1 MTIKSS
7 REEEKQALGSMIWKM
22 AEELRGSID
31 GWDFKQYVLGILF
44 YRFLSENLSNYFN
57 KEQRIFDRKFNY
69 AQISDIEA
77 EAERNETIKEKGFYI
92 LPSELFQNVVQKASN
107 ENLNEVLAKVFLN
120 IENSARGQESESDFK
135 GLFDDIDVNSKKL
148 GNNVIERNKKLI
160 QILKSIKSLNFGDY
174 AECSTDAFGDAYEY
188 LMSMYASQAGKSGGE
203 YFTPQEVSHL
213 LVEIVMHGND
223 ELNRVYDPACGSG
236 SLLLKFIK
244 VFGKEKIKGGFY
256 GQEKNLTTY
265 NLCRINMILHNINF
279 NKFDIAHGDTLIN
292 PSEKHPPKSFQG
304 IVSNP
309 PYSVKWEG
317 KDNPILINDSRFSD
331 AGVLAPKSKADLAF
345 TMHILSRLHTT
356 GTAAIVQFPG
366 TLYRSGAEQKIR
378 KYLLD
383 NNYIYSV
390 IQLPKDLFF
399 GTSIA
404 TCIVVLKKSKEDN
417 KVHFI
422 DASSEFKKSA
432 NKNKLSDN
440 NRKKIMDAYIKRNDI
455 PYFSSLVDKKIIE
468 ENNYSIKISTYVQ
481 EEDTSEVVDIKEL
494 NKEIATIVSRQRV
507 LRKQID
513 AIVNDLEGIES

>member
-7 REEEKQALGSMIWKM
+7 REEEKQALGRMIWKM

-44 YRFLSENLSNYFN
+44 YRFLSENLSNYLN
-57 KEQRIFDRKFNY
+57 KEQRNFESEFDY
-69 AQISDIEA
+69 AQISDLEA
-77 EAERNETIKEKGFYI
+77 EEARKDTIKEKGFYI
-92 LPSELFQNVVQKASN
+92 LPSELFQNVVQNASN
-107 ENLNEVLAKVFLN
+107 QSLNEVLARVFLN

-148 GNNVIERNKKLI
+148 GNTVIARNKKLI

-174 AECSTDAFGDAYEY
+174 AECSTDTFGDAYEY

-213 LVEIVMHGND
+213 LVEMVMHGNNK
-223 ELNRVYDPACGSG
+223 LNKVYDPACGSG

-244 VFGKEKIKGGFY
+244 ILGENKNKIEFY

-265 NLCRINMILHNINF
+265 NLCRINMILHNINYD
-279 NKFDIAHGDTLIN
+279 KFDIAHGDTLIN
-292 PSEKHPPKSFQG
+292 PNENHQEGSFDA

-309 PYSVKWEG
+309 PFSLKWEG

-331 AGVLAPKSKADLAF
+331 AGVLAPKDKADLAF

-356 GTAAIVQFPG
+356 GTAAIIHHPG
-366 TLYRSGAEQKIR
+366 ALYRVNAEQKIR

-383 NNYIYSV
+383 NNYVHSV

-399 GTSIA
+399 GTPMA

-422 DASSEFKKSA
+422 DAYSEFKKSG

-494 NKEIATIVSRQRV
+494 NKEIANIV
-507 LRKQID
+507 
-513 AIVNDLEGIES
+513 